1 LETISCTA
9 VVWRCTALGKVLV
22 TSAWPYVQHV
32 LHLGNLLP
40 ILSADVIARYHRL
53 KGDEVLFVSGSDVHG
68 TPVEVEAVRQGVSPK
83 ELTERNHK
91 LVVSLFGRWAISF
104 DNYTTTESPVHKDFV
119 TSLHSKIE
127 KNGYVFT
134 QEAELAYCP
143 RCERFLPDRFVEG
156 KCPYCGYEG
165 ARGDQCEQC
174 GRLLEPA
181 KLVDV
186 HCAICGGQPI
196 FRKVL
201 HWYFDLPK
209 FSEQLLEYIQN
220 NKQLPDN
227 ARNFSVNYIK
237 EGLKPRP
244 LTRDSE
250 WGIPAPFKG
259 AEDKTLYVWFEN
271 VLGYVSATVEYFKI
285 HGDGEKWRDFWFDK
299 DAKTLFFIGKDNI
312 PFHTLIFP
320 ALLLATHEGY
330 NLPWNVSTNEFLNFE
345 GQKSSKSRKIGIW
358 IDEALEMFPADYWR
372 YTLIANRPETKDA
385 DFTWRIFLEKV
396 NSDLNDTL
404 GNFVHRALSFISDHY
419 EGKIP
424 EPKDLDELDERIFD
438 RIGKT
443 CNKVEEDLESFQ
455 LQAAVREV
463 IELSREGNKY
473 LNEKKPWKTA
483 KTNPQ
488 STENTLYV
496 AGQIVKALSVLLDPF
511 IPFTAGKLK
520 GCLNL
525 PREAKWKDAVQPLP
539 AGHKIKEAE
548 PLFHK
553 IEASE
558 EELQEM
564 LEKVKSV
571 QQKVSFDEFS
581 KMDLRVGRIV
591 KVEKVSGSANLMKL
605 SIDIGDNQLRTAVAG
620 IARYYSPK
628 ELEGLHLAVVTNLE
642 PRKIFGMQSEVMILA
657 AQDDKNVVVLQP
669 HKAVKTGSKIS

>member
-1 LETISCTA
+1 
-9 VVWRCTALGKVLV
+9 LV

-40 ILSADVIARYHRL
+40 ILSADVVARYHRL

-91 LVVSLFGRWAISF
+91 TVVSLFDRWAISF

-119 TSLHSKIE
+119 TSLHRKIE
-127 KNGYVFT
+127 ENGYVFT

-143 RCERFLPDRFVEG
+143 KCERFLPDRFVEG
-156 KCPYCGYEG
+156 KCPYCGYDG
-165 ARGDQCEQC
+165 AKGDQCEQC

-201 HWYFDLPK
+201 HWYFDLPN
-209 FSEQLLEYIQN
+209 FSEQLLEYIQGN
-220 NKQLPDN
+220 EQLPDN
-227 ARNFSVNYIK
+227 ARNFSLNYIR

-259 AEDKTLYVWFEN
+259 AEGKTLYVWFEN
-271 VLGYVSATVEYFKI
+271 VLGYVSATIEYFKN
-285 HGDGEKWRDFWFDK
+285 HGDGGKWRDFWFDK

-345 GQKSSKSRKIGIW
+345 GQKSSKSRRIGIW
-358 IDEALEMFPADYWR
+358 IDEALEMFSADYWR

-385 DFTWRIFLEKV
+385 DFTWTIFLEKV

-404 GNFVHRALSFISDHY
+404 GNFVHRALSFISSRY

-424 EPKDLDELDERIFD
+424 EPEGLDELDKDMLD
-438 RIGKT
+438 RIEKTYGKVGEALD
-443 CNKVEEDLESFQ
+443 NFQ
-455 LQAAVREV
+455 LQAAAREV

-473 LNEKKPWKTA
+473 LNEKKPWKTTR
-483 KTNPQ
+483 TNPQ
-488 STENTLYV
+488 STANTLYT
-496 AGQIVKALSVLLDPF
+496 AGQVVKALSILLDPF
-511 IPFTAGKLK
+511 IPFTARKLRDH
-520 GCLNL
+520 LNL
-525 PREAKWKDAVQPLP
+525 PGEAKWKDAVEPLS
-539 AGHKIKEAE
+539 AGHKIKE
-548 PLFHK
+548 PDILFYK
-553 IEASE
+553 VEASE

-564 LEKVKSV
+564 LEKVRSAP
-571 QQKVSFDEFS
+571 QKVSFAEFS
-581 KMDLRVGRIV
+581 KLDLRVGKVV
-591 KVEKVSGSANLMKL
+591 KVEKVSGSNNLL
-605 SIDIGDNQLRTAVAG
+605 NLTIDVGDSQLRTAVAG

-642 PRKIFGMQSEVMILA
+642 PRKIFGVHSDVMILA
-657 AQDDKNVVVLQP
+657 AQDDKNVVILQP
-669 HKAVKTGSKIS
+669 HKTVQIGSKIS